1 MKYAYSMGMVLL
13 LLFTANLGYCNYK
26 ELAAEWDNWSPP
38 AYSDNG
44 AVKQHQESE
53 DGQHHKGKS
62 LGQAH
67 PSQSGHQ
74 IWNANV
80 SGLLN
85 QGLFI
90 QPAANLEQQAPWTID
105 SAQNEIQAGLSPQAI
120 ERISLARNPK
130 ILAAKAAFQAELEGF
145 GQVADLD
152 AVLSRYATF
161 TQGIMTGVGPMNQG
175 GGISK
180 NFPFPGQNSLKTR
193 VIVENAAVAALDY
206 HIKVKETVTSIK
218 KAYWDLALIHE
229 KLNILGETLRLYEH
243 LHDTAST
250 MYETGKTSYQDVIQ
264 ISIKTKILNNQIIT
278 LKQDKKAAQIK
289 MLSLLDLPDSSRVGR
304 PAAGSPKLNLPKAEL
319 LIDQALAKRQ
329 EILKMDHAIKKMEL
343 MIEMS
348 EEMALPS
355 RDMGLSN
362 NDMDLINTTGTWA
375 KTAAFADQG
384 PSASMGAGKPKN
396 PWYGTT
402 ASWLSQT
409 RKKLAALRHQRQNL
423 VLETRSTVQSGWVR
437 LDNAVRTFRLY
448 ADEIVDMSSSALD
461 VSTKEYESG
470 RISFAQTAAAYDSWL
485 NARLSRANAAKDA
498 GVFRSD
504 LEKTVG
510 FTF

>member
-1 MKYAYSMGMVLL
+1 MKYTYAIGVVLL
-13 LLFTANLGYCNYK
+13 LVFTANSGFCKYK
-26 ELAAEWDNWSPP
+26 ERVTDWDHWSPP
-38 AYSDNG
+38 AYIANDTVNQ
-44 AVKQHQESE
+44 KQAEE
-53 DGQHHKGKS
+53 DSQQHKGKTPAQS
-62 LGQAH
+62 H
-67 PSQSGHQ
+67 PQQSGHQ
-74 IWNANV
+74 IWKSNV
-80 SGLLN
+80 SQLLN
-85 QGLFI
+85 QGRFI
-90 QPAANLEQQAPWTID
+90 HPAPDLKQQTPWTID
-105 SAQNEIQAGLSPQAI
+105 SARNAIQSVLSPQTI
-120 ERISLARNPK
+120 ESISLARNPK

-145 GQVADLD
+145 GQVADLN

-161 TQGIMTGVGPMNQG
+161 TQGIMTGVGPMNQAA
-175 GGISK
+175 GISK
-180 NFPFPGQNSLKTR
+180 TFPFPGQNSLKTR

-304 PAAGSPKLNLPKAEL
+304 PAAGSPKLNLPKAEF
-319 LIDQALAKRQ
+319 LIDQALSKRQ

-348 EEMALPS
+348 EEMVLPS

-375 KTAAFADQG
+375 KKAAFADQG

-396 PWYGTT
+396 SWYGTT

-409 RKKLAALRHQRQNL
+409 RKKLAALRHQRQTL
-423 VLETRSTVQSGWVR
+423 VLETRAAVQSGWVR

-448 ADEIVDMSSSALD
+448 ADEIVDMSASALD

-470 RISFAQTAAAYDSWL
+470 RISFAQTAAAYDIWL
-485 NARLSRANAAKDA
+485 NTRLTRANASKDA

-510 FTF
+510 FIF